1 MHLVNPEN
9 PEILSKLDS
18 FARLLVGFGAS
29 RHPGGE
35 SVLVN
40 GAVFKTVSEPVRAG
54 LGRFDSYTPPPVTE
68 AGKLFF
74 YKEIP
79 HMIRDW
85 VELNMTPGIGPRAAA
100 KLLERFGS
108 AEAVYKA
115 TRAEL
120 EQLRLPPE
128 AVDTIIARDLLPRA
142 EAEITAVK
150 QLGGDILLLD
160 DGVYPSSLREIYDP
174 PIVLYV
180 KGAWSDCLDRPCIG
194 VVGSRRCSTYGQNAA
209 NMLARDLA
217 ERGVTVVSGFARGI
231 DAAAH
236 RGALEA
242 NGRTVAVL
250 GTGIDEVYPREH
262 KKLAAEILD
271 RGGALVSQFPLGTP
285 PVSENFPY
293 RNRIISGLSLGV
305 VVVEASEHSGSLITA
320 RLAMEQ
326 NREVFAVPGNITSR
340 NSFGTNYL
348 IKGAGAKLVQQW
360 QDIASELPQPVAA
373 SLLPPPFSERKIADR
388 LAFVPEGLSPAE
400 TCVFKLLTPDSP
412 AHVDWLF
419 DKSKLP
425 ISELTAALLS
435 LEIRELVRALPG
447 RCFVRRL

>member
-1 MHLVNPEN
+1 
-9 PEILSKLDS
+9 
-18 FARLLVGFGAS
+18 
-29 RHPGGE
+29 
-35 SVLVN
+35 
-40 GAVFKTVSEPVRAG
+40 
-54 LGRFDSYTPPPVTE
+54 
-68 AGKLFF
+68 
-74 YKEIP
+74 
-79 HMIRDW
+79 MIRDW

-108 AEAVYKA
+108 AGAVYSA
-115 TRAEL
+115 TRSEL
-120 EQLRLPPE
+120 EHLRLPPE
-128 AVDTIIARDLLPRA
+128 AVDTIIARDLQADA
-142 EAEITAVK
+142 EAEIDAIR

-180 KGAWSDCLDRPCIG
+180 KGAWSECLDQPCIG

-209 NMLARDLA
+209 MMLARDLA
-217 ERGVTVVSGFARGI
+217 ARGVTVVSGFARGI

-242 NGRTVAVL
+242 GGRTVAVL
-250 GTGIDEVYPREH
+250 GTGLDEIYPRDH
-262 KKLAAEILD
+262 KKLAADLLSQ
-271 RGGALVSQFPLGTP
+271 RGAVVTQFPLKTP

-293 RNRIISGLSLGV
+293 RNRIISGLSLGI
-305 VVVEASEHSGSLITA
+305 VVVEAAENSGSLITA
-320 RLAMEQ
+320 RLAIEQ

-360 QDIASELPQPVAA
+360 QDVASELPPQIAA
-373 SLLPPPFSERKIADR
+373 KLLPPPINVKARTLSDR
-388 LAFVPEGLSPAE
+388 LSLLPEGLSATE
-400 TCVFKLLTPDSP
+400 TSVFKLLTPDNP
-412 AHVDWLF
+412 AHVDWLV

-425 ISELTAALLS
+425 VSQLTAALLT
-435 LEIRELVRALPG
+435 LEIKDLVRALPG

>member
-1 MHLVNPEN
+1 
-9 PEILSKLDS
+9 
-18 FARLLVGFGAS
+18 
-29 RHPGGE
+29 
-35 SVLVN
+35 
-40 GAVFKTVSEPVRAG
+40 
-54 LGRFDSYTPPPVTE
+54 
-68 AGKLFF
+68 
-74 YKEIP
+74 
-79 HMIRDW
+79 MIRDW

-108 AEAVYKA
+108 AEAVYSA

-120 EQLRLPPE
+120 EQLRLAPD
-128 AVDTIIARDLLPRA
+128 AVDSIICRNLRSTA
-142 EAEITAVK
+142 ETEITAVK
-150 QLGGDILLLD
+150 QLRGDILLLD

-180 KGAWSDCLDRPCIG
+180 KGAWSECLDQPCIG
-194 VVGSRRCSTYGQNAA
+194 VVGSRKASTYGQNAA
-209 NMLARDLA
+209 LMLARDLA
-217 ERGVTVVSGFARGI
+217 QRGITVVSGFARGI

-242 NGRTVAVL
+242 GGRTVAVL
-250 GTGIDEVYPREH
+250 GTGIDEIYPRDH
-262 KKLAAEILD
+262 KKLADEILAH
-271 RGGALVSQFPLGTP
+271 GGAVVSQFPLGTP

-305 VVVEASEHSGSLITA
+305 VVVEAAENSGSLITA

-360 QDIASELPQPVAA
+360 QDIAAELPPQLAA
-373 SLLPPPFSERKIADR
+373 KLLPPPFTEARVEPSLTDK
-388 LAFVPEGLSPAE
+388 LALVPEGLSQTE
-400 TCVFKLLTPDSP
+400 TSVFRLLTPDDP
-412 AHVDWLF
+412 AHVDWLV

-425 ISELTAALLS
+425 ITDLTAALLA
-435 LEIRELVRALPG
+435 LEMRELVRALPG
-447 RCFVRRL
+447 RCFVRRI

>member
-1 MHLVNPEN
+1 
-9 PEILSKLDS
+9 
-18 FARLLVGFGAS
+18 
-29 RHPGGE
+29 
-35 SVLVN
+35 
-40 GAVFKTVSEPVRAG
+40 
-54 LGRFDSYTPPPVTE
+54 
-68 AGKLFF
+68 
-74 YKEIP
+74 
-79 HMIRDW
+79 MIRDW

-108 AEAVYKA
+108 AEAVYSA

-120 EQLRLPPE
+120 EQLRLAPD
-128 AVDTIIARDLLPRA
+128 AVDSIIGRNLRSTA
-142 EAEITAVK
+142 ETEITAVK

-180 KGAWSDCLDRPCIG
+180 KGAWSECLDQPCIG
-194 VVGSRRCSTYGQNAA
+194 VVGSRKASTYGQNAA
-209 NMLARDLA
+209 LMLARDLTQ
-217 ERGVTVVSGFARGI
+217 RGITVVSGFARGI

-242 NGRTVAVL
+242 GGRTVAVL
-250 GTGIDEVYPREH
+250 GTGIDEIYPRDH
-262 KKLAAEILD
+262 KKLADEILAH
-271 RGGALVSQFPLGTP
+271 GGAVVSQFPLGTP

-305 VVVEASEHSGSLITA
+305 VVVEAAENSGSLITA

-360 QDIASELPQPVAA
+360 QDIAAELPPQLAA
-373 SLLPPPFSERKIADR
+373 KLLPPPFTEARVEPSLTDK
-388 LAFVPEGLSPAE
+388 LALVPEGLSQTE
-400 TCVFKLLTPDSP
+400 TSVFRLLTPDDP
-412 AHVDWLF
+412 AHVDWLV

-425 ISELTAALLS
+425 ITDLTAALLA
-435 LEIRELVRALPG
+435 LEMRELVRALPG
-447 RCFVRRL
+447 RCFVRRI